1 MFLQGGPV
9 SQGLAAVLPSGP
21 WPRLV
26 HPVPLPIHAPCPA
39 TLCTMLAFFTPLN
52 HCYVLLFC
60 CEIQSHPGFT
70 ARLPHQRIRAWQWKF
85 KKDVWLSLS
94 EIQMGR
100 GTDRVAGWL
109 ISEEHTRFCL
119 GSNLSSGIVKS
130 RHSPQSDLSYIY
142 HFLLSFSLPILGIAG
157 RLEVYWIFW
166 LPFPSNRMQSDN
178 SSKISPLLNVLPS
191 GYIQIIQTLLEIR
204 NESAISAGQYALC
217 LF

>member
-1 MFLQGGPV
+1 MFYFFAVKFNHIQ
-9 SQGLAAVLPSGP
+9 VLP
-21 WPRLV
+21 LV
-26 HPVPLPIHAPCPA
+26 FLTNESVHGNGNSRKTYDCH
-39 TLCTMLAFFTPLN
+39 
-52 HCYVLLFC
+52 Y
-60 CEIQSHPGFT
+60 Q
-70 ARLPHQRIRAWQWKF
+70 
-85 KKDVWLSLS
+85 
-94 EIQMGR
+94 IQMGR

-142 HFLLSFSLPILGIAG
+142 HFLLSFSLPVLGIAG